1 MAIFNSYVKL
11 PEGICLI
18 HGRFMSFQFPAV
30 SVRLSL
36 ALLGLAMATAVERL
50 VVLELFPI

>member
-1 MAIFNSYVKL
+1 
-11 PEGICLI
+11 
-18 HGRFMSFQFPAV
+18 MSFQFPAV